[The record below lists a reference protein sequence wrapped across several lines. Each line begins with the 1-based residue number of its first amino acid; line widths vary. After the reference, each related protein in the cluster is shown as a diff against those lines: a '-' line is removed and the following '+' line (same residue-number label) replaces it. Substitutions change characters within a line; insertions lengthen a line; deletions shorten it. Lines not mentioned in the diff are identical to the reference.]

1 MEAINAFVIYLVIN
15 KMHYYLFNWEML
27 NLYNVKNLLLEWLD
41 SSRQMR
47 SENENIDYCYRS

>member
-1 MEAINAFVIYLVIN
+1 MNVFVIYFVIN
-15 KMHYYLFNWEML
+15 KMHYHLFNCERL
-27 NLYNVKNLLLEWLD
+27 NLYNIQNLLLECVD